1 MRFVLLLLCAAAT
14 SVAAQSTTPA
24 AVTLHG
30 TPGGSA
36 IAELPRGAPIKA
48 GTTRSGWTQVTI
60 EGWVVST
67 RLGTR
72 RDTLDRTVNGSGN
85 LVMRAADGPRQ
96 AVVATLETGTLLKRV
111 QDRNGWTRVRRA
123 GWVRS
128 AELTVAG
135 RAAAK
140 PTPARPAVEETK
152 TAPAAPKPAPP
163 STSVTEPDRPATSA
177 SSDVAERAL
186 RATTL
191 LSAPGGAERATI
203 RAGSVVETLARDRG
217 WVRVRVEG
225 WIPERDLAVADS
237 ASESRVSAADLR
249 ANPEQYRGA
258 VVRWEMQMIAFQR
271 ADALRKGMSNNEP
284 YLLLRGPGSES
295 ALVYGAIPTS
305 LMEQARAL
313 TAMETVWVTARVRE
327 GRSAPVGVPIID
339 LLSIAPAK

>member
-14 SVAAQSTTPA
+14 SVAAQSTTPSA
-24 AVTLHG
+24 LSLHS

-36 IAELPRGAPIKA
+36 IAELPRGAPIRT
-48 GTTRSGWTQVTI
+48 GTARNGWTQVTI

-72 RDTLDRTVNGSGN
+72 RDTLDRTVTGSGT
-85 LVMRAADGPRQ
+85 LVMRAQDGPRQ

-111 QDRNGWTRVRRA
+111 QERNGWTRVRRA
-123 GWVRS
+123 GWARS
-128 AELTVAG
+128 ADLAAG
-135 RAAAK
+135 ASRPTPTPAAAK
-140 PTPARPAVEETK
+140 AAPPAAASKVAAETK
-152 TAPAAPKPAPP
+152 AIAEPEPP
-163 STSVTEPDRPATSA
+163 MPPTS

-203 RAGSVVETLARDRG
+203 RAGSVIETLARDRG

-249 ANPEQYRGA
+249 ANPEHYRGA

-271 ADALRKGMSNNEP
+271 ADALRKGMANNEP
-284 YLLLRGPGSES
+284 YLLLRGPGTES
-295 ALVYGAIPTS
+295 ALVYAAIPSS